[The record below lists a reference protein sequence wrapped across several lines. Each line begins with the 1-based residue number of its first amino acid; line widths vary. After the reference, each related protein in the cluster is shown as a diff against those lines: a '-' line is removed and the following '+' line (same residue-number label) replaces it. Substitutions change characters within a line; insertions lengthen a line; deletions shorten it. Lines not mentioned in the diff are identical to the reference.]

1 MYTQPSKYMN
11 TACGW
16 VENLKRAGERGNEKE
31 KKKKTEE
38 EERKNENRG
47 RTFWKTNRK
56 NPTSFGTA
64 KTVNN
69 NYIKAIKPLFDRER
83 EGGKPVYY

>member
-1 MYTQPSKYMN
+1 MYTQLSKYMN

-16 VENLKRAGERGNEKE
+16 VENLKRAGERGNEKRDP
-31 KKKKTEE
+31 KKKEQ
-38 EERKNENRG
+38 ERENENRG
-47 RTFWKTNRK
+47 RTFWKTNRN

-69 NYIKAIKPLFDRER
+69 NYIKAIKLLFNRER
-83 EGGKPVYY
+83 RR

>member
-1 MYTQPSKYMN
+1 MN

-16 VENLKRAGERGNEKE
+16 VENLKRAGGREEM
-31 KKKKTEE
+31 KKRPKKTEE
-38 EERKNENRG
+38 EESESENRG
-47 RTFWKTNRK
+47 RTFWKTDRK

-69 NYIKAIKPLFDRER
+69 NYIKAIKLLFNRER
-83 EGGKPVYY
+83 RR